1 VLGRRL
7 TETEFSQA
15 YGLLFQEHG
24 CVHECLLRVRNLDQ
38 RSLKQAYRRRAQET
52 HPDRAHL
59 REIPSSDS
67 EGEFRSVVA
76 AYELLK
82 LVQQGAVD
90 VHVVT
95 RSRNNPVRRPSQAS
109 TSSGHAEAWQQGRAS
124 SWTRKEAS
132 PGNTRADRDT
142 DTRHSKTDRSGVW
155 GKFWQ
160 QSAEAAQFNPNSDH
174 YFEKQIPNRQLL
186 FGQYL
191 YYSGAISWRQ
201 LIDALVWQRQQ
212 RPMIGQLAKEWGL
225 LTDEQVRTVLQV
237 RRDSGRYEIK
247 FADFAQELGFLTAQD
262 KIALCGRLKV
272 MQKPLGQYFLETGL
286 FTEQALNQL
295 LLGHRRHNWRASQRR
310 SVSA

>member
-1 VLGRRL
+1 MLGRRL

-59 REIPSSDS
+59 REIPSTDS

-95 RSRNNPVRRPSQAS
+95 RSRSNPVHRTHQAG
-109 TSSGHAEAWQQGRAS
+109 TPGGHADAWRQGRTS
-124 SWTRKEAS
+124 SWTRPEA
-132 PGNTRADRDT
+132 PQNKP
-142 DTRHSKTDRSGVW
+142 RHSADNAQAATGRSGVW

-160 QSAEAAQFNPNSDH
+160 QSAEASQFNPNSDH

-237 RRDSGRYEIK
+237 RRDSGRYDIK

-272 MQKPLGQYFLETGL
+272 MQKPLGQYFIETGL